1 MDNHRSCPDSSRVA
15 YTREGTWRR
24 RDPKANANRVSPLLG
39 HQLRSAPFPV
49 QATGMFRYKA
59 ANNACAYVPTGGATA
74 EEVVEIEMTRY

>member
-39 HQLRSAPFPV
+39 HQLRSASFPV